1 MRTSTSTLRNRQTGA
16 ALGIALLILLI
27 ITILGV
33 AAVRATQ
40 VELKLSQNAESRMA
54 ATQAAQSMVAFV
66 STADN
71 MPVNDNIGYHACVRA
86 GSVSLGIV
94 PVCASSTTAIALTG
108 ITAPLLA
115 HGYAEVRR
123 EQPLFVEVNV
133 LRAVG
138 SELSAKN
145 YDFARFTATG
155 GYDRSSEGM
164 SAAEI
169 TEGILRLHTKVV
181 GVNYEN

>member
-1 MRTSTSTLRNRQTGA
+1 MSPHSLRSRQTGA

-66 STADN
+66 SDPTN
-71 MPVNDNIGYHACVRA
+71 MPVNDNLGHHVCVRA
-86 GSVSLGIV
+86 TGVTVVPACDSATTTIV
-94 PVCASSTTAIALTG
+94 LTG
-108 ITAPLLA
+108 ISVPLLK

-133 LRAVG
+133 LRALG

-155 GYDRSSEGM
+155 GYDRSSDGM

-169 TEGILRLHTKVV
+169 TEGILKLHSKVA
-181 GVNYEN
+181 GVHYETE

>member
-1 MRTSTSTLRNRQTGA
+1 MSTHSPRSRQTGA

-71 MPVNDNIGYHACVRA
+71 MPVNDNIAFHACVRA
-86 GSVSLGIV
+86 SSVSTRIM
-94 PVCASSTTAIALTG
+94 PVCETAASDIVLTG
-108 ITAPLLA
+108 ITTPLLA
-115 HGYAEVRR
+115 HGYADVRR

-138 SELSAKN
+138 YELSAKN

-155 GYDRSSEGM
+155 GYDRSNDGM

-169 TEGILRLHTKVV
+169 TEGVLKLHSKVA
-181 GVNYEN
+181 GVHYEN

>member
-1 MRTSTSTLRNRQTGA
+1 MSPRPHRSRQAGA

-40 VELKLSQNAESRMA
+40 VELRLSQNAESRMA

-71 MPVNDNIGYHACVRA
+71 MPVNDNIGFHACVRA
-86 GSVSLGIV
+86 SSVSLGIV
-94 PVCASSTTAIALTG
+94 PVCDAATKAIVITG
-108 ITAPLLA
+108 ITKALED

-133 LRAVG
+133 LRDIG

-145 YDFARFTATG
+145 YDFARFTAIG
-155 GYDRSSEGM
+155 GYDRSSDGM

-169 TEGILRLHTKVV
+169 TEGILKLHSKVA
-181 GVNYEN
+181 GVHYE